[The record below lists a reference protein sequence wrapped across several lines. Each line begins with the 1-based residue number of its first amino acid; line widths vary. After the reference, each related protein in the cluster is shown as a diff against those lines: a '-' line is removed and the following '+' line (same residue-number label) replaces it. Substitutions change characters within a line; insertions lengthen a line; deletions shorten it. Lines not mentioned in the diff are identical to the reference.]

1 MWLVARFA
9 GGGFVVD
16 YGCVALI
23 DLGCCVIVTIG
34 LCLLFALW
42 CCLMSGFVY
51 GSRHGFGFCGT
62 LFGLWVIVVVDYL
75 SVCGFVWGMF
85 IVAGYL
91 CGFVVS
97 AAECCLLL
105 L

>member
-1 MWLVARFA
+1 MLALC
-9 GGGFVVD
+9 FVV
-16 YGCVALI
+16 
-23 DLGCCVIVTIG
+23 
-34 LCLLFALW
+34 LFNVW
-42 CCLMSGFVY
+42 FVY

-75 SVCGFVWGMF
+75 SVCGFVCGMF

-97 AAECCLLL
+97 ADECCLLL
-105 L
+105 LWVVVCVLLIVRG